1 MIYKLEYLTTHCQP
15 DKLPVNLVKVF
26 HTHITEISRL
36 PFMLRTTSLTLFFSL
51 ASFCMMYGNDL
62 TPVMDLPVDHLKV
75 YPNPSAT
82 GKFTI
87 NFHVDIQEKDL
98 NIKVHDLIGNVVYS
112 KQLGGTIINFQDEV
126 DLSALPKGV
135 YLLVISN
142 GESKQIRR
150 LSYT

>member
-1 MIYKLEYLTTHCQP
+1 
-15 DKLPVNLVKVF
+15 
-26 HTHITEISRL
+26 
-36 PFMLRTTSLTLFFSL
+36 
-51 ASFCMMYGNDL
+51 MMYGNDL

-75 YPNPSAT
+75 YPNPAAT

-112 KQLGGTIINFQDEV
+112 KQLGGTIVNFQDEV